1 MLECP
6 FVRLGDGMMA
16 EDIITV
22 IVKPKGWAVS
32 DLTVNL

>member
-22 IVKPKGWAVS
+22 FVKPKGWGVS
-32 DLTVNL
+32 ELPVNL